1 MKKSKLNRIAITIM
15 KLVVVINVLI
25 LLLLIYEWANCSD
38 IFHDQFESP
47 ISETYILSYDTL
59 TFMRDVWLEQI
70 YTSMLCVILYTI
82 CSLFFLYTREK
93 EDHQ

>member
-1 MKKSKLNRIAITIM
+1 MKKSKLNKITIIMM
-15 KLVVVINVLI
+15 KLVVVFNVLI

-47 ISETYILSYDTL
+47 ISETYILTYDAL
-59 TFMRDVWLEQI
+59 TFMRDAWLELF
-70 YTSMLCVILYTI
+70 YTTMFCVILYTI